1 MAMSVIEAL
10 LKEYEEYV
18 ELPWNRTLAG
28 PQRVWFPEYDPSQE
42 RRLRQR
48 IREFENATIRAGHNW
63 CLVDITDAF
72 ADWMANHEYRDAYFE
87 RPEDMGLALPD
98 FAESVASK
106 VREALTAPSNNE
118 DTLVAVLGL
127 GSLFGLVRA
136 SELIS
141 DVSSD
146 IPGRML
152 VFFPGQH
159 DGHVWR
165 LLNARDGWNYHA
177 VPITGRSKGQ

>member
-1 MAMSVIEAL
+1 MSVTEAL
-10 LKEYEEYV
+10 LRAYEEYV
-18 ELPWNRTLAG
+18 ELPWNRNLAG
-28 PQRVWFPEYDPSQE
+28 PQRVWFAGYDPSQE
-42 RRLRQR
+42 RRLRPR
-48 IREFENATIRAGHNW
+48 IREFENATIRAGHSW
-63 CLVDITDAF
+63 CPVDITNTF
-72 ADWMANHEYRDAYFE
+72 AEWMANHEYRDAYFE
-87 RPEDMGLALPD
+87 RPEDMGLALAD

-106 VREALTAPSNNE
+106 VREVLTAPGNNE

-141 DVSSD
+141 KVSSD

-159 DGHVWR
+159 DGYIWR
-165 LLNARDGWNYHA
+165 LFDARDGWNYHA
-177 VPITGRSKGQ
+177 VPITGRSERQ